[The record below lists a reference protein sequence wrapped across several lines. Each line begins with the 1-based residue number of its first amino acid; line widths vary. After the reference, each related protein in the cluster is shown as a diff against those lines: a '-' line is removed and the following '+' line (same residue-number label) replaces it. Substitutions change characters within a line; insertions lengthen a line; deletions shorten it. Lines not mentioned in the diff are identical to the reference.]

1 MATERKLW
9 KRMAVVL
16 IVGATAFSSIDTAQA
31 SLKQDVEPALSQA
44 WKEASQYAESR
55 HEAWN
60 EIWTAFDVPADVAEA
75 IVFPEMLRYSIW
87 QDQLET
93 SAVKGTYVSMGSQGF
108 DFSIG
113 RFQMKPSFVE
123 RLERRWMMSAFPSQ
137 YDAYFDTD
145 NTRMARRVRLSR
157 IEDEIWQCVYVAMF
171 IKLTYLDYQGLSAL
185 PIKEQVRLV
194 ATAYNRGAVSSVSGG
209 GDIEKLRQW
218 ASQRFYHFSLLP
230 TKDVQRYVYAD
241 LANQR
246 FEQAK
251 KQLKNDE

>member
-1 MATERKLW
+1 MKAFYKLC
-9 KRMAVVL
+9 KQLAVVL
-16 IVGATAFSSIDTAQA
+16 IVGTAAFFSVGAKA
-31 SLKQDVEPALSQA
+31 RVLQDVETALTKA
-44 WKEASQYAESR
+44 WAEASQYADSR
-55 HEAWN
+55 KEAWN
-60 EIWTAFDVPADVAEA
+60 EIWTAFDIPADVAEA

-137 YDAYFDTD
+137 YEAYFDTD

-171 IKLTYLDYQGLSAL
+171 IKLTYTDYQGLADL
-185 PIKEQVRLV
+185 PIDEQVQLL
-194 ATAYNRGAVSSVSGG
+194 ATAYNRGAVAEVSGG
-209 GDIEKLRQW
+209 GNIRQLRQW
-218 ASQRFYHFSLLP
+218 SSQQLFHLSLLP
-230 TKDVQRYVYAD
+230 TKDARRYSYVH
-241 LANQR
+241 LALRRYQT
-246 FEQAK
+246 K
-251 KQLKNDE
+251 

>member
-1 MATERKLW
+1 MKAFYKLC
-9 KRMAVVL
+9 KQLAVVL
-16 IVGATAFSSIDTAQA
+16 IVGTAAFFSVGAKA
-31 SLKQDVEPALSQA
+31 RVLQDVETALTKA
-44 WKEASQYAESR
+44 WAEASQYADSR
-55 HEAWN
+55 KEAWN
-60 EIWTAFDVPADVAEA
+60 EIWTAFDIPADVAEA

-93 SAVKGTYVSMGSQGF
+93 SAVKGTYVSMGTKGF

-194 ATAYNRGAVSSVSGG
+194 ATAYNRGAISSVSGG

>member
-1 MATERKLW
+1 MCIALKFW
-9 KRMAVVL
+9 KRVAVVL
-16 IVGATAFSSIDTAQA
+16 FVGATAFFFVDAVHA
-31 SLKQDVEPALSQA
+31 SMTQDVEPALSQA
-44 WKEASQYAESR
+44 WAEASQYADSR
-55 HEAWN
+55 KEAWN

-93 SAVKGTYVSMGSQGF
+93 SAVKGTYVSLGSQGF

-123 RLERRWMMSAFPSQ
+123 RLERRWMKSAFPSQ
-137 YDAYFDTD
+137 FEAYFDTD
-145 NTRMARRVRLSR
+145 NTRMARRVRLIR

-171 IKLTYLDYQGLSAL
+171 IKLTYLDYQGLLDL

-194 ATAYNRGAVSSVSGG
+194 ATAYNHGAISNTSGG
-209 GDIEKLRQW
+209 GSIAILRQW
-218 ASQRFYHFSLLP
+218 ANKRFFHLDLLP

-241 LANQR
+241 LAIQR
-246 FEQAK
+246 FEEVK
-251 KQLKNDE
+251 KQQKNDD